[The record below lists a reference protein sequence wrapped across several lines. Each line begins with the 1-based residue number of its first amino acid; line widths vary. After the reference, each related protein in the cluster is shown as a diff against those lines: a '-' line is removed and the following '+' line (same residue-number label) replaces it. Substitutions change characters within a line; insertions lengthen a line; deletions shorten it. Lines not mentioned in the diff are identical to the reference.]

1 VFRLTDD
8 ALYPTTHRLY
18 AGVNLKF

>member
-1 VFRLTDD
+1 VLT
-8 ALYPTTHRLY
+8 LKGSPLHPTVQRFY